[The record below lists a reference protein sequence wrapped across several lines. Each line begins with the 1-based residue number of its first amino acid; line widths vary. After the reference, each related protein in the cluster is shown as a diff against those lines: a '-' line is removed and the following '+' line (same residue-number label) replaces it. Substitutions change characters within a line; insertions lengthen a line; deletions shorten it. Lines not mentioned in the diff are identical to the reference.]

1 MKKFFLS
8 LTVAVLFGFYVLGLK
23 RAQSENHLVIPP
35 AIQTTQDQPANA
47 ANPATGSSGTSVPS
61 QTAPAPS
68 PISTTQPKPTAGQ
81 YKDGQYTGPVTDAYY
96 GYVRVKAIIQNGKLA
111 DVQFLQYPN
120 DRQTSR
126 EINSQAMPY
135 LRYEAIQAQSA
146 PVDIISGATDTS
158 QAFRESLA
166 VALTQAKN

>member
-8 LTVAVLFGFYVLGLK
+8 LIVAVLFAFYVLGLK
-23 RAQSENHLVIPP
+23 RAQSENHPAVPP
-35 AIQTTQDQPANA
+35 AIQNTQ
-47 ANPATGSSGTSVPS
+47 S
-61 QTAPAPS
+61 QTAPARRS
-68 PISTTQPKPTAGQ
+68 AQTASQ

-96 GYVRVKAIIQNGKLA
+96 GYVQVKAVIQNGKLA

-135 LRYEAIQAQSA
+135 LRYEAIQAQNA
-146 PVDIISGATDTS
+146 QVDIISGATDTS

-166 VALTQAKN
+166 IALTQAKN